1 LATKEKKELAGIV
14 NSALAYLEVE
24 RELGEEGLLLSEPRQ
39 TPAKNGP
46 SSSERRSGASKPDK
60 VSRLDTLAKEADQC
74 QACELYK
81 SRNRSV
87 FSRGTPDAELLFVGE
102 GPGQDEDR
110 EGIPFVGQ
118 AGQLLDRMIAA
129 MGYGRDDVYICN
141 VVKCRPPQNRTPFNT
156 EVQACERFL
165 TEQILLVS
173 PKVIV
178 ALGKCAALALNVAS
192 ETGDWRGQWRKWHE
206 IPTMPTY
213 HPAFLLRSPKFKRTV
228 WEDLQEV
235 MKVLGKTSSQ

>member
-1 LATKEKKELAGIV
+1 LATNEKKELAAIV
-14 NSALAYLEVE
+14 TSALAHLEVE
-24 RELGEEGLLLSEPRQ
+24 RELGEEGLPLPESHQ
-39 TPAKNGP
+39 TPMENGP
-46 SSSERRSGASKPDK
+46 SFAETRSNNAKSDK
-60 VSRLDTLAKEADQC
+60 VSRLDELAKQAEQC
-74 QACELYK
+74 RACELHK
-81 SRNRSV
+81 ERNRSV

-110 EGIPFVGQ
+110 EGVPFVGQ

-141 VVKCRPPQNRTPFNT
+141 VVKCRPPQNRTPFNN
-156 EVQACERFL
+156 EAQACERFL
-165 TEQILLVS
+165 TEQIQLVA

-192 ETGDWRGQWRKWHE
+192 ETGDWRGRWQKWHE

-235 MKVLGKTSSQ
+235 MKVLGKTRS